1 MGFEGIADPRRKVMS
16 DVSDLLKSL
25 GLFGGIG
32 FLIGALFGVIIVVPF
47 IGPTTRGGFGI
58 LVAIPAIVGAVI
70 GGLITALLGTKAK
83 QG

>member
-1 MGFEGIADPRRKVMS
+1 MS

-32 FLIGALFGVIIVVPF
+32 FLIGALFGIIIVVPF
-47 IGPTTRGGFGI
+47 YRTNNSGGFGI
-58 LVAIPAIVGAVI
+58 LVAIPAIAGAVI
-70 GGLITALLGTKAK
+70 GGIITALLGSKAK